1 MHVPMASIRLYPDHR
16 AANRMG
22 RSREPPV
29 FARFGRT
36 NDEAKLRGV
45 AGYMP
50 KRLPSR
56 RWSAYTGTLKCRG
69 RVRER

>member
-1 MHVPMASIRLYPDHR
+1 
-16 AANRMG
+16 MG

-29 FARFGRT
+29 FVRFGRT

-56 RWSAYTGTLKCRG
+56 RWSAYTGTLNLNAEDEYEMGPYRCPKYSSCIN
-69 RVRER
+69 